1 MPTITFYNLKEDK
14 KKAVI
19 SAVKKEFSRIDL
31 IDMSVKNIVEDAHI
45 ARGSFYQYFDS
56 REDLIEYII
65 NTEFEE
71 EERIYLNLVK
81 ECNNDIFEAT
91 YRFLDL
97 LIDAQ
102 SENPKYFVH
111 IFQYL
116 NATKILPLK
125 SIDINDISSYVNIDM
140 LNLNSLDQI
149 HAAIRIIATITFAKK
164 LEILEGSISKEE
176 GMKQYKEELNVLKRG
191 LLKWK

>member
-14 KKAVI
+14 RKAVI

-97 LIDAQ
+97 LIDMQ
-102 SENPKYFVH
+102 SKNPKYFVH
-111 IFQYL
+111 LFQYL

-125 SIDINDISSYVNIDM
+125 SIDINDISLYVNIDM
-140 LNLNSLDQI
+140 LNLNTLDQI

-164 LEILEGSISKEE
+164 LEILEGGISKEE
-176 GMKQYKEELNVLKRG
+176 GMKQYKEELNVLKKG

>member
-14 KKAVI
+14 RKAVI

-97 LIDAQ
+97 LIDMQ
-102 SENPKYFVH
+102 SKNPKYFVH
-111 IFQYL
+111 LFQYL

-140 LNLNSLDQI
+140 LNLNTLDQI

-176 GMKQYKEELNVLKRG
+176 GMKQYKEELNVLKKG

>member
-14 KKAVI
+14 RKAVI

-97 LIDAQ
+97 LIDMQ
-102 SENPKYFVH
+102 SKNPKYFVH
-111 IFQYL
+111 LFQYL

-140 LNLNSLDQI
+140 LNLNTLDQI

-176 GMKQYKEELNVLKRG
+176 GMKQYKEELNVLKKG
-191 LLKWK
+191 LLK

>member
-14 KKAVI
+14 RKAVI

-97 LIDAQ
+97 LIDMQ
-102 SENPKYFVH
+102 SKNPKYFVH
-111 IFQYL
+111 LFQYL

-125 SIDINDISSYVNIDM
+125 SIDINDISLYVNIDM
-140 LNLNSLDQI
+140 LNLNTLDQI

-164 LEILEGSISKEE
+164 LEILEGGISKEE
-176 GMKQYKEELNVLKRG
+176 GMKQYKEELNVLKKG
-191 LLKWK
+191 LLK

>member
-14 KKAVI
+14 RKAVI

-97 LIDAQ
+97 LIDMQ
-102 SENPKYFVH
+102 SKNPKYFVH
-111 IFQYL
+111 LFQYL

-140 LNLNSLDQI
+140 LNLNTLDQI

-164 LEILEGSISKEE
+164 LEILEGGISKEE
-176 GMKQYKEELNVLKRG
+176 GMKQYKEELNVLKKG